1 MIRYVDV
8 MTKRESISKRK
19 MVEDQE
25 NMISKMFKDLKISI
39 FQSFNIKIAFR
50 LVEER
55 SEEPSMLRNPIRS
68 RKLGFYNSINGQS
81 L

>member
-1 MIRYVDV
+1 
-8 MTKRESISKRK
+8 MTKRGSISKRK

-55 SEEPSMLRNPIRS
+55 SAEPSMLRNPIRS
-68 RKLGFYNSINGQS
+68 RKLGFYNSINGES